1 MTVES
6 QWFRRLLLSD
16 LRIVVVVNELCGAQ
30 GTTVLSPGAAPLLFS
45 VEGPMEFYPSFSDLW
60 ARAPNQLGVVFA
72 PVFLF
77 TILAEA
83 LAIQARQGR
92 YPWRN
97 TGVSLMLAVGHLV
110 SQAAVHGLIFS
121 VIAAGVYSLRLT
133 TIPVSFLHWPA
144 LVALFVLTEL
154 AFYVEHRSSHRVA
167 LLWASHSVHHS
178 TERMVTSAA
187 FRLSWTPILS
197 GVFLFYLPIVWF
209 GFDPVWVFGMASA
222 SLTYQF
228 FVHTELV
235 PRIGWLEWVVNTPSA
250 HRVHHASNPEYIDKN
265 FGGVL
270 MVWDHL
276 LGTYQA
282 ERRDVA
288 IRYGLSHPR
297 SAPGNPFVIAYGG
310 LVDLM
315 RGVAR
320 AGSWRERLT
329 LVFGPP

>member
-1 MTVES
+1 
-6 QWFRRLLLSD
+6 
-16 LRIVVVVNELCGAQ
+16 
-30 GTTVLSPGAAPLLFS
+30 
-45 VEGPMEFYPSFSDLW
+45 
-60 ARAPNQLGVVFA
+60 
-72 PVFLF
+72 
-77 TILAEA
+77 
-83 LAIQARQGR
+83 
-92 YPWRN
+92 
-97 TGVSLMLAVGHLV
+97 
-110 SQAAVHGLIFS
+110 
-121 VIAAGVYSLRLT
+121 VIAAGVYSVRLT

-197 GVFLFYLPIVWF
+197 GVFLFYLPIVWI

-297 SAPGNPFVIAYGG
+297 SAPANPFVIAYGG
-310 LVDLM
+310 LADLL
-315 RGVAR
+315 RGVVR

>member
-1 MTVES
+1 
-6 QWFRRLLLSD
+6 
-16 LRIVVVVNELCGAQ
+16 
-30 GTTVLSPGAAPLLFS
+30 
-45 VEGPMEFYPSFSDLW
+45 MEFYPSLSDLAVW
-60 ARAPNQLGVVFA
+60 SHTHIGVLFA
-72 PVFLF
+72 PVFVF

-83 LAIQARQGR
+83 LVIRARQGR

-97 TGVSLMLAVGHLV
+97 TGVSVALAVGHV
-110 SQAAVHGLIFS
+110 ISQALVHGLIFS
-121 VIAAGVYSLRLT
+121 IIAAGVYAVRLT
-133 TIPVSFLHWPA
+133 TIPISFEAWPA
-144 LVALFVLTEL
+144 LAALFVLTEL
-154 AFYVEHRSSHRVA
+154 AFYVEHRCSHRVA

-178 TERMVTSAA
+178 TDRMVTSAA

-197 GVFLFYLPIVWF
+197 GVFLFYLPIVWL

-235 PRIGWLEWVVNTPSA
+235 PRIGWLEWFVNTPSA

-282 ERRDVA
+282 ERNDVT

-297 SAPGNPFVIAYGG
+297 SAPNNPLLVAYEGFLD
-310 LVDLM
+310 LV
-315 RGVAR
+315 REARR
-320 AGSWRERLT
+320 AGNWRQRFALI
-329 LVFGPP
+329 FGPP